1 MRSTLRPLA
10 AEFLGTFGFVFIGA
24 GLVVVDAAQRP
35 SLGLGLI
42 AIGHAVALAVMV
54 TMTMRISGG
63 HLNPAV
69 TFGLWA
75 AGRIELKRAALYVV
89 GQLLAAVVAAL
100 CVRWLF
106 PAGAAQA
113 ASLGVPRIAGDV
125 DLTTAVILEALLTLF
140 LVSAVFGTAVSR
152 HAPQVGGFGI
162 GLVLVFDIL
171 VGGPLTGAAM
181 NPARAFGPAAVSGDW
196 HGHLAYWVGPLLG
209 AAAAALLWAKLLLPL
224 PGDPEP

>member
-10 AEFLGTFGFVFIGA
+10 AEFLGTFGFVFTGA
-24 GLVVVDAAQRP
+24 ALVVVDTMQRP
-35 SLGLGLI
+35 ALGLGLI
-42 AIGHAVALAVMV
+42 AIGHAVALSVMV

-69 TFGLWA
+69 TFGVWV
-75 AGRIELKRAALYVV
+75 AGRIDARRAGLYIVT
-89 GQLLAAVVAAL
+89 QLAAAVVAAA
-100 CVRWLF
+100 CVKWLF
-106 PAGAAQA
+106 PASAAAA

-125 DLTTAVILEALLTLF
+125 DFTTAVILEAVLTLF

-162 GLVLVFDIL
+162 GLVLLFDIM
-171 VGGPLTGAAM
+171 VGGPLTGGAM
-181 NPARAFGPAAVSGDW
+181 NPARAFGPAAVAGDW

-209 AAAAALLWAKLLLPL
+209 AAAAAFVWSKVLLPL

>member
-1 MRSTLRPLA
+1 MRSTLRPLV

-24 GLVVVDAAQRP
+24 GLVVVDAMGAG
-35 SLGLGLI
+35 LGLGLV
-42 AIGHAVALAVMV
+42 AIGHGVALAVMV

-69 TFGLWA
+69 TFALWM
-75 AGRIELKRAALYVV
+75 AGRTRAPTAGLYVV
-89 GQLLAAVVAAL
+89 TQLLAAALAAL

-106 PAGAAQA
+106 PPAIAEA
-113 ASLGVPRIAGDV
+113 ASLGVPRIAGQV
-125 DLTTAVILEALLTLF
+125 DFTTAVVIEAFLTLF

-171 VGGPLTGAAM
+171 VGGPLSGAAM
-181 NPARAFGPAAVSGDW
+181 NPARAFGPAVVSGDW
-196 HGHLAYWVGPLLG
+196 YGHLAYWLGPLLG
-209 AAAAALLWAKLLLPL
+209 AAAAAVLWAKVLLPL

>member
-1 MRSTLRPLA
+1 MRSTLRPLT

-24 GLVVVDAAQRP
+24 GLVVVDAMHAP
-35 SLGLGLI
+35 GLGLGLI
-42 AIGHAVALAVMV
+42 AIGHGLALAIMV

-69 TFGLWA
+69 TFGLWV
-75 AGRIELKRAALYVV
+75 AGRIDARRAGLYVLT
-89 GQLLAAVVAAL
+89 QLAAAVVAAL

-106 PAGAAQA
+106 PAGAADA
-113 ASLGVPRIAGDV
+113 TSLGVPRIAGDI
-125 DLTTAVILEALLTLF
+125 DFTGAVILEAILTLF

-152 HAPQVGGFGI
+152 HAPQVGGFAI

-171 VGGPLTGAAM
+171 VGGPLSGGAM
-181 NPARAFGPAAVSGDW
+181 NPARAFGPALVSLDW
-196 HGHLAYWVGPLLG
+196 HGQLAYWIGPLLG
-209 AAAAALLWAKLLLPL
+209 GAAAAFLWSKALLPL